1 METGEDRKTID
12 KVDFIEMKNFNN
24 YEPTV
29 VTLFKLYIY
38 YKVLNLLFLSLF

>member
-24 YEPTV
+24 Y
-29 VTLFKLYIY
+29 
-38 YKVLNLLFLSLF
+38 LLDSDL